1 MEILPI
7 ITIIIISG
15 LTRLIT
21 GTWLS
26 PGSFF
31 TLCWSFFL
39 FVPLIFSPEYKIDH
53 IGLWF
58 ITIFSMALSAGSI
71 IAYAPSNNP
80 SLNIKN
86 NLNLNYN
93 HKPMLQ
99 IFILLLVIAF
109 IGIYLLINYAS
120 KIYYSNNYSNSLL
133 AIPNLIAIDRYG
145 EILDYPFLIKYS
157 LYFIYPANLLGGLII
172 GLAGGHSSTIKF
184 FSILPILAAIVL
196 GMIEGA
202 RTSIILGGILFFS
215 GWLSTLIINQKLTMK
230 NQSYFRIIIGIG
242 TFIIMFIIFFIFI
255 QWLRQ
260 GMDTLIFELLINRI
274 RAYFFGY
281 LSAFS
286 LWLGNIPEFNFNP
299 ELITF
304 AGPLNLI
311 GIMERPLGFYQ
322 SIYISN
328 GVSTN
333 IFTAF
338 RGIVSDFSIPGS
350 ILIAFFLGFIYQ
362 SIFQKINQFTIMKSI
377 PISMFYAFTLY
388 SPLISI
394 FHYNSMLF
402 SWIIILIP
410 LILSKYEF
418 VANNR

>member
-1 MEILPI
+1 
-7 ITIIIISG
+7 
-15 LTRLIT
+15 
-21 GTWLS
+21 
-26 PGSFF
+26 
-31 TLCWSFFL
+31 
-39 FVPLIFSPEYKIDH
+39 
-53 IGLWF
+53 
-58 ITIFSMALSAGSI
+58 
-71 IAYAPSNNP
+71 
-80 SLNIKN
+80 
-86 NLNLNYN
+86 
-93 HKPMLQ
+93 MLQ